1 MSISGSTKA
10 RGGIYKVLKYAEKI
24 VLEGGFLT
32 IEDSYSLL
40 ISREARNLC
49 LKYSIAIGLTG
60 NLGLSIGIMSAKLG
74 FQVTVHTSADAK

>member
-24 VLEGGFLT
+24 ALEGGFLT

-49 LKYSIAIGLTG
+49 LKYSIAIGSI
-60 NLGLSIGIMSAKLG
+60 GLSIGIMSAKLG